1 MGDTISDALL
11 WRLSAILLSHVL
23 TLRKESVNYS
33 LQAKIKLSVFIQ
45 ITSQERFLHL
55 KTVETIK
62 KMVLHEVKIILKS
75 NFSVYKFLLEHSYI
89 HSFTYCLLLVSCYNS
104 RVSEIDTYG
113 L

>member
-62 KMVLHEVKIILKS
+62 KMILHEVKIILKS
-75 NFSVYKFLLEHSYI
+75 NFSVYKFYWNIAIFI
-89 HSFTYCLLLVSCYNS
+89 HLHIVYCWFPATTV
-104 RVSEIDTYG
+104 E
-113 L
+113 